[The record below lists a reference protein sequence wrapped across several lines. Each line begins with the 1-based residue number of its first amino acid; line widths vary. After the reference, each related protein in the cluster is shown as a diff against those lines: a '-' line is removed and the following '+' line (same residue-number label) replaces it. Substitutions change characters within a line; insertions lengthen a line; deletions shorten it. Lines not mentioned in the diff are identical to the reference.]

1 MKVPF
6 LSLKDV
12 TAMHGEEI
20 QAAVSRVVESGW
32 YLQGEENARFEK
44 DYAEY
49 IGTKHCIG
57 VANGLDALNEEMEL
71 DIEGLKAFLD
81 EHAGERIFLFGF
93 TFLIWQHFNKKLL
106 ETGYRPDLS
115 QGVLIHGG
123 GWKKLV
129 QEQVSP
135 AEFKQRLHE
144 VCGIDPKNVHDY

>member
-49 IGTKHCIG
+49 LGTKHCIG
-57 VANGLDALNEEMEL
+57 
-71 DIEGLKAFLD
+71 
-81 EHAGERIFLFGF
+81 
-93 TFLIWQHFNKKLL
+93 
-106 ETGYRPDLS
+106 
-115 QGVLIHGG
+115 
-123 GWKKLV
+123 
-129 QEQVSP
+129 
-135 AEFKQRLHE
+135 
-144 VCGIDPKNVHDY
+144 CGIILSIDK